1 MSNAIEDL
9 SSRLNRELR
18 KPPAAT
24 PLPDGLAFD
33 VPPEQYHQRTL
44 GHVSKSGLDRFH
56 RSPAHYKAWVD
67 GEVDDTDTPALTF
80 GRAFHCAVLEPE
92 RFAREYCA
100 APDFGDCRFK
110 ANRERRDEWRS
121 ENAGKEELTAAES
134 EAIIGM
140 RDSVLRH
147 PLAGKM
153 IRDGRSEVSISWKDP
168 GTGLRC
174 RARADYYVK
183 RLAMVL
189 DLKSAD
195 DASPE
200 GFRRA
205 VAKHRYF
212 VQDALYRFGF
222 SEVGE
227 PLQHFVLI
235 ACEKVRPYAVGTY
248 SLDAEGIG
256 RGYSSARHDMDAMAE
271 CIRTNHWPAYPEK
284 IQTIDLPFWAD

>member
-1 MSNAIEDL
+1 MSVETISTEL
-9 SSRLNRELR
+9 LGELR
-18 KPPAAT
+18 KPPT
-24 PLPDGLAFD
+24 VPPLPDGISFD
-33 VPPEQYHQRTL
+33 VPQQQYHRRTL
-44 GHVSKSGLDRFH
+44 GHVSKGGLDHFH

-67 GEVDDTDTPALTF
+67 GDMDDRDTPALSF

-92 RFAREYCA
+92 KFAREYCA
-100 APDFGDCRFK
+100 APDFGDCRRK
-110 ANRERRDEWRS
+110 VNRERRDEWLS
-121 ENAGKEELTAAES
+121 ENAGKEALSVDVAD
-134 EAIIGM
+134 AIVGM
-140 RDSVLRH
+140 RESVLRH

-153 IRDGRSEVSISWKDP
+153 IRDGRAEVSISWKDP

-200 GFRRA
+200 GFRRS
-205 VAKHRYF
+205 VAKYRYF

-227 PLQHFVLI
+227 QLQHFVLI

-256 RGYSSARHDMDAMAE
+256 RGYSAARRDMDAMAE
-271 CIRTNHWPAYPEK
+271 CLRSNHWPAYPEK
-284 IQTIDLPFWAD
+284 IQTIELPFWAD